1 MAANLNVSKLIKNQ
15 VEIKSQFFFAE
26 VLAVMHTFNERKNRL
41 QVMQYLQGHFSPSPD
56 LKEETYSALI
66 NKIRKENEQ
75 NTATS
80 RRKGHLIVCYS
91 RFRQL

>member
-1 MAANLNVSKLIKNQ
+1 
-15 VEIKSQFFFAE
+15 
-26 VLAVMHTFNERKNRL
+26 
-41 QVMQYLQGHFSPSPD
+41 MQYLQGHFLPSPD

-80 RRKGHLIVCYS
+80 RRKDHLIVCYS
-91 RFRQL
+91 RFRQQETKFSKLS